1 VRTDRAA
8 ALLLAGALAC
18 REASPPA
25 AIAPG
30 KLTRAREGPARSL
43 LALSPSESP
52 AGVIFQ
58 KQPTGEAA
66 IAVLGTGLAPGDTV
80 AWGGRPLN
88 TTFAHSR
95 LLTAIVP
102 PEVLGEPGEVEVT
115 VENRDPTLARLATVF
130 RILPTARTPPAN

>member
-1 VRTDRAA
+1 MRIDRAA
-8 ALLLAGALAC
+8 ALLLAGILAC
-18 REASPPA
+18 REAPPS

-30 KLTRAREGPARSL
+30 TLTRARQGPARAI
-43 LALSPSESP
+43 LALSPSQSP

-66 IAVLGTGLAPGDTV
+66 IAVLGAGFAPGDTV

-115 VENRDPTLARLATVF
+115 VENRNDARLETLKATF
-130 RILPTARTPPAN
+130 RLLPPPRAR